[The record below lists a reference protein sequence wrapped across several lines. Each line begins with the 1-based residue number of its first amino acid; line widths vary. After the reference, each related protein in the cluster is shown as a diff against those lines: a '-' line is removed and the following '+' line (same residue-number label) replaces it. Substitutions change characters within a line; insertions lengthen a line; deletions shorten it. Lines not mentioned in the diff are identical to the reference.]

1 MHKKSLRLFIA
12 TLSLSLT
19 TLLCG
24 CGTSATT
31 IESKEDGV
39 QNSVTESP
47 RFYSERVIIDG
58 DARGHF
64 HYSCIVTDNETG
76 QQWLYVYHSGG
87 NGGGAAMVEL
97 LTTGTP
103 SNVEE

>member
-1 MHKKSLRLFIA
+1 MHKKSIRLFIA

-19 TLLCG
+19 TLLGG
-24 CGTSATT
+24 CGASATN
-31 IESKEDGV
+31 IESKKDTV

-58 DARGHF
+58 DARSHF
-64 HYSCIVTDNETG
+64 NYSYIVTDNETG

-87 NGGGAAMVEL
+87 RAGGSAMVEL
-97 LTTGTP
+97 DITEV
-103 SNVEE
+103 SDNMEE